1 MLTDGLSTNRAL
13 AGVWLVAEDRDTPYD
28 GGTRTANPLRERT
41 AIRVWLVTA
50 DVRLTTK
57 SGVQVTVSIPDVT
70 RSAVVT
76 RSSGETF
83 DFSETFSGLGD
94 TSVIAWHRLPV
105 RRGFNVTLNA
115 GVSLPTGKTE
125 RPRFR
130 DELDDG
136 SLVPRSRLQRG
147 SGTWDTL
154 LGLSVNRVFMGLLP
168 PGTRLFAS
176 AAARLPV
183 AENAFGMRTGA
194 SWEAGA
200 GASRELRQEG
210 LGHNIVGILRLGW
223 LHREQDVFEGVP
235 VLVGGGDWIHLAPA
249 VAIGVGKFTAQAEVR
264 VPIYRSLA
272 NRQLDSPFLLQIGV
286 VRAF

>member
-1 MLTDGLSTNRAL
+1 MLTDGLSTNRVL

-28 GGTRTANPLRERT
+28 GGTRTDNPLRERT

-50 DVRLTTK
+50 DVRLATK
-57 SGVQVTVSIPDVT
+57 SGLQITASIPDVT

-76 RSSGETF
+76 RSNGETF

-94 TSVIAWHRLPV
+94 TSAIAWHRLPV

-115 GVSLPTGKTE
+115 GVSVPTGRAE

-147 SGTWDTL
+147 SGTWDPL

-210 LGHNIVGILRLGW
+210 LGHNMIGILRLGW
-223 LHREQDVFEGVP
+223 LHREQDVFQGVP

-249 VAIGVGKFTAQAEVR
+249 LAIGLGKFTAQAEVR